1 MIARTIVD
9 VPAAQT
15 DRLFDYLI
23 PSHLEEIIQP
33 GMRVVVPFG
42 PRQIQG
48 FVLDV
53 TETSDVSRL
62 KAIDE
67 VLDPVP
73 VLTDELLKLGK
84 WLAEKTICF
93 QISAFQAMLPAAL
106 KTAVI
111 KEIHLKTDVSSLQ
124 PMLQTLFSE
133 KSCVLWKEAVEA
145 LGGQLGVLRKAMESG
160 QLAVHYVVKEKGKKK
175 TEKWVRLHPEGDETL
190 VKPTAHKQQELI
202 RYLSERNEP
211 IKSQELLQLTQST
224 RAVLKSL
231 IDKGLIEEW
240 DKETYRDPFQGIDVP
255 TSPPL
260 PLTDEQQQA
269 FSSIKQSIDET
280 KSETFLLHGVTGS
293 GKTEIYLQTIDLVL
307 KQGKEAIMLV
317 PEISLTPQIVS
328 RFKSRFGD
336 QVAVLHSGLSVGE
349 KYDEWRKIH
358 RSEVKVVVGARS
370 AVFAPFKH
378 LGLIIMDEE
387 HEMSYK
393 QEDMPRYHTKEVAIE
408 RSQYHGCPVILG
420 SATPSLE
427 TFARAQKGV
436 YTLLSLKHRVNNR
449 PMPSVDIVDMRE
461 ELRAGN
467 RSMFSVALMEALK
480 LRLERGEQ
488 SVLFLNRR
496 GYSTFVM
503 CRDCGYVPQCEHCDI
518 SLTYHRSNH
527 SLKCHYCGHEEAMP
541 IKCPECQSEH
551 IRFFGSGTQKVEE
564 ELARVLPEARV
575 IRMDVDT
582 TRTKGSHQ
590 QLLDAFGKGEADIL
604 LGTQMI
610 AKGLDFP
617 NITLVGVLAAD
628 TMLHIPDF
636 RSAERTF
643 QLMEQVSGRAG
654 RHERPGEVLLQSYT
668 PDHYSIQLVKT
679 HDFETF
685 YQTEMIQRKV
695 GEYPPYRFMAL
706 VTISDPDLPNV
717 IEKSQKITDFLK
729 RTLSQETVILGP
741 VVSPIARIKDR
752 YRYQCMIKY
761 KNEPKL
767 IEALQQILQHY
778 MRDTTQGQL
787 QISLDM
793 HPYFFM

>member
-175 TEKWVRLHPEGDETL
+175 TEKWVRLHPKGDETL
-190 VKPTAHKQQELI
+190 VKPTAHKQKELI
-202 RYLSERNEP
+202 RYLLERNEP

-269 FSSIKQSIDET
+269 FSSIKQSIAET

-408 RSQYHGCPVILG
+408 RSLYHGCPVILG

>member
-23 PSHLEEIIQP
+23 PSHLAEIIQP

-111 KEIHLKTDVSSLQ
+111 KEIHLKTDVSLLQ
-124 PMLQTLFSE
+124 PMLHTLFSE

-190 VKPTAHKQQELI
+190 VKPTAHKQKELI

-408 RSQYHGCPVILG
+408 RSLYHGCPVILG

>member
-23 PSHLEEIIQP
+23 PSHLAEIIQP

-111 KEIHLKTDVSSLQ
+111 KEIHLKTDVSLLQ
-124 PMLQTLFSE
+124 PMLHTLFSE

-190 VKPTAHKQQELI
+190 VKPTAHKQKELI

-449 PMPSVDIVDMRE
+449 PMPTVDIVDMRE

>member
-190 VKPTAHKQQELI
+190 VKPTAHKQKELI

-269 FSSIKQSIDET
+269 FSSIKQSIVET

-590 QLLDAFGKGEADIL
+590 QLLDAFGNGEADIL